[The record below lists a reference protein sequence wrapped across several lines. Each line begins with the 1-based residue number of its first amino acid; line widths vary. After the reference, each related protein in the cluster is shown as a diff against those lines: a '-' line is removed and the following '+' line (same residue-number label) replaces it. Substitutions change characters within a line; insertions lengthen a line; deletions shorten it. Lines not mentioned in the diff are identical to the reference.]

1 MKKGILA
8 FILFGLL
15 CPNLLLAQAEPD
27 DIALVNDSFQ
37 DAFYESLKQKAIENY
52 DKSIEALEICLKLE
66 PNNAVVYF
74 EFGKNY
80 LAQKDYKNA
89 KESFEKATQIDPKNK
104 WYWVGL
110 YDVYYETKNY
120 PQCIVIV
127 QKLIEFNVE
136 YKEDLTSLY
145 MYTRQYDKALEL
157 INDLNESVGNTIV
170 RDNYK
175 AEILKDAKYQGSEK
189 ENLIELIKNN
199 PKVEANYIALI
210 FLYSESNQE
219 QKALEVT
226 NDLVREIPT
235 SVWAQVSLFKN
246 YLNSNEGDKAV
257 KSMNMVF
264 ESAVIDSKIKHRML
278 NEFLIYTL
286 DKPQY
291 DADLEKAIGYF
302 DNDKEVAVAKEI
314 GKFYQ
319 NKKNWEKA
327 ITYYQLFLEN
337 NPDDIETQI
346 LLFQGYTETKQFDVL
361 AKKAENSI
369 DLYPLQPQFYY
380 YAGMANNQLGKFKK
394 AKDFLEMGLDYLV
407 DDKILE
413 INFNIQMGEAYNGL
427 GDVKNK
433 ELYFSKADQLLK
445 QK

>member
-1 MKKGILA
+1 MKTIFIA
-8 FILFGLL
+8 FILFGML
-15 CPNLLLAQAEPD
+15 CPNSLLAQAEPD

-52 DKSIEALEICLKLE
+52 DKSIDALEICLKLE
-66 PNNAVVYF
+66 PNNAVVHF

-120 PQCIVIV
+120 SQCIIIV
-127 QKLIEFNVE
+127 QKLIEFNLE

-145 MYTRQYDKALEL
+145 MYTQQYDKALEL
-157 INDLNESVGNTIV
+157 INELNSSVGNTFV

-175 AEILKDAKYQGSEK
+175 MEILKDAKYQGSEK
-189 ENLIELIKNN
+189 ENLRQLIKSN
-199 PKVEANYIALI
+199 PKVEANYISLI
-210 FLYSESNQE
+210 YLYSESNQE
-219 QKALEVT
+219 EKALEVSKQ
-226 NDLVREIPT
+226 LEREIPT
-235 SVWAQVSLFKN
+235 SVWAQISLFKN
-246 YLNSNEGDKAV
+246 YLNANEGDKAV

-264 ESAVIDSKIKHRML
+264 ESPVIDSKIKHRML

-291 DADLEKAIGYF
+291 DADLQKAIGYF
-302 DNDKEVAVAKEI
+302 DNDKDVPVAKEI

-319 NKKNWEKA
+319 NKKNWDKA
-327 ITYYQLFLEN
+327 IVYYELYLQTN
-337 NPDDIETQI
+337 SNDVETQI
-346 LLFQGYTETKQFDVL
+346 LLFQSYTETKKFDVL
-361 AKKAENSI
+361 AKKSENSI

-380 YAGMANNQLGKFKK
+380 FAGLANNQLLKFKK

-407 DDKILE
+407 NDKVLE
-413 INFNIQMGEAYNGL
+413 INFNIQLGEAYNGL
-427 GDVKNK
+427 GDEKNK
-433 ELYFSKADQLLK
+433 ELYFSKADKLLK

>member
-1 MKKGILA
+1 MKKFVLSI
-8 FILFGLL
+8 ILFGIL
-15 CPNLLLAQAEPD
+15 CPNSLLAQAAPD
-27 DIALVNDSFQ
+27 DIALVNDKFQ

-52 DKSIEALEICLKLE
+52 DKSIDALEICLKLE
-66 PNNAVVYF
+66 PNNAVIHF

-80 LAQKDYKNA
+80 LAQKNYKNA
-89 KESFEKATQIDPKNK
+89 KESFEKATQSDPKNK

-120 PQCIVIV
+120 PQCILIV
-127 QKLIEFNVE
+127 QKLIEFNLE

-145 MYTRQYDKALEL
+145 MYTKQYDKALAL
-157 INDLNESVGNTIV
+157 INDLNESVGTTFV

-175 AEILKDAKYQGSEK
+175 LEILKDAKYQGSEK
-189 ENLIELIKNN
+189 ENLIQLIKNN

-210 FLYSESNQE
+210 YLYSSSNQE
-219 QKALEVT
+219 EKALEVSKQ
-226 NDLVREIPT
+226 LEKEIPN

-257 KSMNMVF
+257 KSMNIVL
-264 ESAVIDSKIKHRML
+264 ESAAIDYKIKHRML

-286 DKPQY
+286 DKAQY
-291 DADLEKAIGYF
+291 DADLERAINYF
-302 DNDKEVAVAKEI
+302 ENDKEVPVAKEI

-319 NKKNWEKA
+319 NKKNWDKA
-327 ITYYQLFLEN
+327 INYYQIYLEN
-337 NPDDIETQI
+337 NPADLETQM
-346 LLFQGYTETKQFDVL
+346 LLLQAYVETKQFDIL
-361 AKKAENSI
+361 AKKSENSI

-380 YAGMANNQLGKFKK
+380 FAGLANNQLGKFKK

-407 DDKILE
+407 EDKTLE
-413 INFNIQMGEAYNGL
+413 INFNIQLGEVFNGL
-427 GDVKNK
+427 GDEKNK
-433 ELYFSKADQLLK
+433 ELYFSKADKLLK